1 MGYAVYGDAILA
13 NIGSTW
19 DSEGKCVYGDV
30 TLNNYHRTPRGAY
43 KLSRQAVAVADL
55 PSTYSC
61 QSQWQDST
69 LENAALQEETSID
82 CTDEDKSDQEGFFR
96 TRYDA
101 IQSAAQKAVHHYNTW
116 CESGPHPPT
125 HNMSRHD
132 LSNFSE
138 LSSLT
143 ACGKCKCNEDMA
155 GDATLF
161 ASTNGL
167 EKTELE
173 NLLEGQHEFEFELGA
188 DGRFP
193 LEYMVKPIKGVWS
206 FGRGCRSGDL
216 FNSLLK
222 EPSSLRQIMGVDI
235 SQKTLIRAAKA
246 LQRTLT
252 TQKPGHSCP
261 LESLQKLSLYEG
273 SITDMDPQL
282 HAPDVA
288 TCIETAARF
297 DYEVR
302 FVGVGGDKEYEDII
316 NDDTAEPGFAIQ
328 VAIFSHNSVLF
339 PIVRKEGE
347 LPALLACD
355 LSRVTSE
362 FTFHSG
368 VCTHSDQQNMNYET
382 SPKVIA
388 DPFTFKELW
397 HWTTPRSSEATACC
411 SNMENLSIYQAD
423 EECITCS

>member
-82 CTDEDKSDQEGFFR
+82 CTDEDKSDQ
-96 TRYDA
+96 
-101 IQSAAQKAVHHYNTW
+101 
-116 CESGPHPPT
+116 
-125 HNMSRHD
+125 
-132 LSNFSE
+132 
-138 LSSLT
+138 
-143 ACGKCKCNEDMA
+143 

-288 TCIETAARF
+288 TCIESQLPTWSITPFSEACNGTLQPAVHVVWVFLQEIQKPTCPKTWTIQQNNRF
-297 DYEVR
+297 Q
-302 FVGVGGDKEYEDII
+302 ILQ
-316 NDDTAEPGFAIQ
+316 NP
-328 VAIFSHNSVLF
+328 
-339 PIVRKEGE
+339 E
-347 LPALLACD
+347 LMSTD
-355 LSRVTSE
+355 LSAHGLSFENGIPRLLQGLTMRVTSE